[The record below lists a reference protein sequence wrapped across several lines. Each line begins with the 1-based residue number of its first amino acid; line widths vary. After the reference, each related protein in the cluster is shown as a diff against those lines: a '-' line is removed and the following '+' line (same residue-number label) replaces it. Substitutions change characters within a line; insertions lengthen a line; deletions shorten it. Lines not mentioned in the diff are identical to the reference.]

1 MISDEQPEEERKA
14 LERSGRHAARIAAVQ
29 ATYQIDAT
37 GMPASRV
44 LAEFVAHRFSAPEA
58 RSTYGGADKE
68 FFAELLRGAS
78 DQRARLDGI
87 IEDSLAQGWSSDRID
102 RVLYAI
108 LRCGAFEVVCREDIP
123 PKVAINEYVE
133 VARAFFEGDEPG
145 FVNGV
150 LDSIARK
157 TRAAEMGKKS
167 GASAAGTG

>member
-1 MISDEQPEEERKA
+1 MISDRQPEEERKA

-44 LAEFVAHRFSAPEA
+44 LAEFIEHRFSAPEA
-58 RSTYGGADKE
+58 KSTYGGADKA
-68 FFAELLRGAS
+68 FFSELLRGAA
-78 DQRARLDGI
+78 DQRSRLDEV
-87 IEDSLAQGWSSDRID
+87 IEASLAQGWSSERID

-108 LRCGAFEVVCREDIP
+108 LRCGAFEVVCRADIP
-123 PKVAINEYVE
+123 PQVAINEYVE

-150 LDSIARK
+150 LDTIARK
-157 TRAAEMGKKS
+157 TRMAEMGKMS
-167 GASAAGTG
+167 GASFAGTG

>member
-1 MISDEQPEEERKA
+1 MIPGQQPEEERKA

-44 LAEFVAHRFSAPEA
+44 LAEFIEHRFSAPEA

-68 FFAELLRGAS
+68 FFSELLRGAA
-78 DQRARLDGI
+78 DQRSRLDGI
-87 IEDSLAQGWSSDRID
+87 IEESLAPGWSSERID

-108 LRCGAFEVVCREDIP
+108 LRCGAFEVVCRADVP

-133 VARAFFEGDEPG
+133 IARAFFEGDEPG

-150 LDSIARK
+150 LDTIARK
-157 TRAAEMGKKS
+157 IRAVEMGNKS
-167 GASAAGTG
+167 GASFAGTG